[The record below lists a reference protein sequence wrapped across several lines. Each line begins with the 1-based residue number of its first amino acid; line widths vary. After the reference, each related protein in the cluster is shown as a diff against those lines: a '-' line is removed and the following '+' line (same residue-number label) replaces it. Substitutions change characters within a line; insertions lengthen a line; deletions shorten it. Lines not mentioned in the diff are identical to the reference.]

1 MRLLLVLAVGLVA
14 PAVGKGLSGASV
26 PDASALTEPGD
37 QAARAKLL
45 APRPKGASNCGLEA
59 KA

>member
-14 PAVGKGLSGASV
+14 PAVGKSLSGASV
-26 PDASALTEPGD
+26 PDASALTEPVD

-45 APRPKGASNCGLEA
+45 APTDQRARA
-59 KA
+59 TAAWKA